1 MPAEDYPRNER
12 EEELVEEY
20 SFDTLARTLAE
31 GTLSRERALKLVGAA
46 ILGGA
51 LSIFALPDQAEAKKK
66 KRRGS
71 HRNNRNRNSG
81 PGPAPVPGV
90 MLPGG
95 PSTCPGV
102 NSRCNPDCVCM
113 ADFIGD
119 AYCVVPIPCGICNAG
134 SGCPSNTMCSG
145 HTSTPGSFSF
155 DCYPVCGTP
164 GCGGPPPPPPPP
176 PPPTCTTGQ
185 ACAGTT
191 TPCACPTGQS
201 CSSNFCATCTATL
214 CGYGGFDAPPMG
226 NPNVNTCVP
235 TCTTEQGAVTGN
247 CTSGVCA
254 CGPGESCSN
263 LVGFYCIPSSGCT
276 T

>member
-1 MPAEDYPRNER
+1 MPAEEHPRNER

-95 PSTCPGV
+95 PSTCPSV
-102 NSRCNPDCVCM
+102 NSRCNPDCSCLS
-113 ADFIGD
+113 DLFGD
-119 AYCVVPIPCGICNAG
+119 AYCVVPIPCGTCNGGG

-164 GCGGPPPPPPPP
+164 GCGVVSPPPPPPPP
-176 PPPTCTTGQ
+176 SPCTTTGLQ
-185 ACAGTT
+185 ACAGTQ
-191 TPCACPTGQS
+191 TPCVCSTGQT
-201 CSSNFCATCTATL
+201 CSSNFCCR
-214 CGYGGFDAPPMG
+214 PPSTNV
-226 NPNVNTCVP
+226 NPNVNKCVP
-235 TCTTEQGAVTGN
+235 TCTLQESVVPNN

-254 CGPGESCSN
+254 CGFGEVCDN
-263 LVGFYCIPSSGCT
+263 LNTQTCVPFCAGAC
-276 T
+276 